1 MNTLRIGEIS
11 IRFIPQNFVDDS
23 LFRKSLLFIKICEYL
38 SNLWSK
44 LWDIRDKNLMCVI
57 ESDTQFAFRLQSA
70 DRPSESGNRL
80 GKILR
85 VQRAET

>member
-44 LWDIRDKNLMCVI
+44 LWDIRDKKPDV
-57 ESDTQFAFRLQSA
+57 RY
-70 DRPSESGNRL
+70 
-80 GKILR
+80 
-85 VQRAET
+85 